1 MPEFEDLAM
10 RLAELMG
17 IQTVPHAL
25 IKINDEYAYITKRVD
40 RDIEKNEIK
49 LYAMEDFCQLS
60 NRLTQDKYKGSYEN
74 CGRIIKKYSIT
85 PGLDLSELYLRVVGS
100 FIIGNSDMH
109 LKNFSLRE
117 TEPGNRRFQLSNAYD
132 MLPVNVIMPEDKE
145 QMALTINGKK
155 RNIHK
160 KEFKILAE
168 VCDIP
173 ANAAEKMIEKLE
185 KLLEPFANKL
195 AQQRHL
201 QAISSGMMM
210 PLGLIVI
217 GSLFLIVAN
226 PPINLDLVDLHTG
239 NIFLKALISWK
250 QFAVANYDV
259 LTLPYNY
266 TMGLVGLISAFG
278 IAYCLAESYQM
289 KSAVYGIIA
298 MCTFLMVSA
307 PLKDGGIQTSYLG
320 ADGLFVAIIIAL
332 ISVEISRFVSK
343 KLVISFPASVPSA
356 VTDFVNSLLP
366 LAANIIIIYGLNIA
380 LVAASGKNL
389 PDFIM
394 SILTPAISGVDNI
407 WMFMGIYLFSN
418 ILWLFGINGSSIVFP
433 IVFALCISNTGINA
447 ELVNAGKEPTALINL
462 QMFRYVLIGGAGN
475 TLGLVLLMCKSK
487 SKHIR
492 SIGRLSVLPGICGI
506 NEPIIFGT
514 PIVLNPILS
523 IPFLIMPCISSGLGY
538 LVQKMGIVSLGYIV
552 DPSFTPFFAQ
562 GFLSAL
568 DIRNVIFMFVLIAI
582 SVAVYYPFFKVY
594 EKNTLDHEG
603 E

>member
-1 MPEFEDLAM
+1 
-10 RLAELMG
+10 
-17 IQTVPHAL
+17 
-25 IKINDEYAYITKRVD
+25 
-40 RDIEKNEIK
+40 
-49 LYAMEDFCQLS
+49 
-60 NRLTQDKYKGSYEN
+60 
-74 CGRIIKKYSIT
+74 
-85 PGLDLSELYLRVVGS
+85 
-100 FIIGNSDMH
+100 
-109 LKNFSLRE
+109 
-117 TEPGNRRFQLSNAYD
+117 
-132 MLPVNVIMPEDKE
+132 
-145 QMALTINGKK
+145 
-155 RNIHK
+155 
-160 KEFKILAE
+160 
-168 VCDIP
+168 
-173 ANAAEKMIEKLE
+173 MIEKLE

-582 SVAVYYPFFKVY
+582 SVAVYYPFFQVY

>member
-1 MPEFEDLAM
+1 
-10 RLAELMG
+10 
-17 IQTVPHAL
+17 
-25 IKINDEYAYITKRVD
+25 
-40 RDIEKNEIK
+40 
-49 LYAMEDFCQLS
+49 
-60 NRLTQDKYKGSYEN
+60 
-74 CGRIIKKYSIT
+74 
-85 PGLDLSELYLRVVGS
+85 
-100 FIIGNSDMH
+100 
-109 LKNFSLRE
+109 
-117 TEPGNRRFQLSNAYD
+117 
-132 MLPVNVIMPEDKE
+132 
-145 QMALTINGKK
+145 
-155 RNIHK
+155 
-160 KEFKILAE
+160 
-168 VCDIP
+168 
-173 ANAAEKMIEKLE
+173 MIEKLE

-332 ISVEISRFVSK
+332 ISVEISRFVSR

-394 SILTPAISGVDNI
+394 SILTPAI
-407 WMFMGIYLFSN
+407 
-418 ILWLFGINGSSIVFP
+418 
-433 IVFALCISNTGINA
+433 
-447 ELVNAGKEPTALINL
+447 
-462 QMFRYVLIGGAGN
+462 QVL
-475 TLGLVLLMCKSK
+475 
-487 SKHIR
+487 
-492 SIGRLSVLPGICGI
+492 
-506 NEPIIFGT
+506 IIFGCLWEF
-514 PIVLNPILS
+514 IYS
-523 IPFLIMPCISSGLGY
+523 LIFYGY
-538 LVQKMGIVSLGYIV
+538 LELM
-552 DPSFTPFFAQ
+552 
-562 GFLSAL
+562 
-568 DIRNVIFMFVLIAI
+568 VLLLYSQLYSHYVFQILE
-582 SVAVYYPFFKVY
+582 SML
-594 EKNTLDHEG
+594 N
-603 E
+603 